1 MAFRA
6 AAASTRQ
13 VRALVVAGG
22 DVPPE
27 LDAVALR
34 RIPSVLLARGRADEW
49 YTAEK
54 LSGDR
59 ARLEAAGVTVEALE
73 FAGGHEWAPPLVD
86 ACRAYLGG
94 CR

>member
-1 MAFRA
+1 
-6 AAASTRQ
+6 
-13 VRALVVAGG
+13 
-22 DVPPE
+22 
-27 LDAVALR
+27 
-34 RIPSVLLARGRADEW
+34 LARGRADEW

-54 LSGDR
+54 FSGDR
-59 ARLEAAGVTVEALE
+59 ARLEAAGVSVEALE